1 MWKKWTVQSIVWGN
15 WHCCLKNKSAG
26 SIPPTVH
33 HNKSQMQNRSH
44 EKESLNIHYE
54 STKWLVEN
62 RIIVLGLTYQWKRW
76 AEVINTKF
84 TEKVIEL
91 APKHKKYTQSHK

>member
-1 MWKKWTVQSIVWGN
+1 MWGN
-15 WHCCLKNKSAG
+15 WHSCLQNKSAG

-44 EKESLNIHYE
+44 EKESLNIDYE
-54 STKWLVEN
+54 STKPLVEN
-62 RIIVLGLTYQWKRW
+62 RIIVLGLTYQWKRR

-84 TEKVIEL
+84 T
-91 APKHKKYTQSHK
+91 